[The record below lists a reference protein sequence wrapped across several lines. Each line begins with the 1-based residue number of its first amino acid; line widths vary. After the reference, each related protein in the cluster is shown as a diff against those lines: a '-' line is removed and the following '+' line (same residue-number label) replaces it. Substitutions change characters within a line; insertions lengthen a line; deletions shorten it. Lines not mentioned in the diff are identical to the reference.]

1 MFYRYELYVDDEYQG
16 VGIFYGLSELNLD
29 EDFENSL
36 LSLFE
41 KELKFVPIEER
52 CEFLFTE
59 AGNKKFRDHIQKIL
73 AVFEEDTLFEVKC
86 LMVNADDVLS
96 DYIIYKDT
104 YQIAVMPEMMEE
116 IRRKGMKK
124 NASEC

>member
-41 KELKFVPIEER
+41 KELKFVPVEER

-59 AGNKKFRDHIQKIL
+59 AGNKNSETTYRRYWPYLRKIL
-73 AVFEEDTLFEVKC
+73 YL
-86 LMVNADDVLS
+86 
-96 DYIIYKDT
+96 
-104 YQIAVMPEMMEE
+104 
-116 IRRKGMKK
+116 R
-124 NASEC
+124 